1 MMMMII
7 VVTRSIFRVNL
18 ETFKRIKAVHTN
30 YTRTHDII
38 GIKIR
43 VALEA

>member
-1 MMMMII
+1 MMMIII

-18 ETFKRIKAVHTN
+18 ENFKRTKAVHTN
-30 YTRTHDII
+30 YPQTHDII

>member
-1 MMMMII
+1 MMMII

-18 ETFKRIKAVHTN
+18 ETFRRIKAVLHKN
-30 YTRTHDII
+30 YPKTHDII

-43 VALEA
+43 VVSEA

>member
-1 MMMMII
+1 MMILI
-7 VVTRSIFRVNL
+7 DVTRSIFRVNL

-30 YTRTHDII
+30 YPKTHDII
-38 GIKIR
+38 GIKMW